1 MANEQEITFDEPD
14 EGRDIYHEPDD
25 RALIRTKDVYQ
36 TELDNGVEGYSE
48 TMLAIVANFK
58 NAGKPEGF
66 NVQSM
71 VASRSAARWRCACSR
86 WSTTPLPTRCS

>member
-1 MANEQEITFDEPD
+1 MANEHEITFDEPD

-58 NAGKPEGF
+58 NAGKPEG
-66 NVQSM
+66 
-71 VASRSAARWRCACSR
+71 SAARWRCACSP
-86 WSTTPLPTRCS
+86 WWTTPLPTRCS

>member
-36 TELDNGVEGYSE
+36 TELDDGVDDVKAE
-48 TMLAIVANFK
+48 L
-58 NAGKPEGF
+58 
-66 NVQSM
+66 QSLNL
-71 VASRSAARWRCACSR
+71 
-86 WSTTPLPTRCS
+86 LP

>member
-1 MANEQEITFDEPD
+1 MANEHEITFDEPD

-36 TELDNGVEGYSE
+36 TELDNGVDGYSE
-48 TMLAIVANFK
+48 TLLAIVANFK

-71 VASRSAARWRCACSR
+71 VEIGRAHV
-86 WSTTPLPTRCS
+86 

>member
-1 MANEQEITFDEPD
+1 MVNEQEITFDEPD

-58 NAGKPEGF
+58 NAMLKGLY
-66 NVQSM
+66 
-71 VASRSAARWRCACSR
+71 
-86 WSTTPLPTRCS
+86 TPRILRLKW